1 MNRSAGKRV
10 LLLVAALALT
20 ACSAPAR
27 RPDGSRFA
35 PDFSFSSFA
44 KTDID
49 VVAEIHYR
57 ETFLSLR
64 TLMDKLYKRNPREW
78 RKTGQ
83 PSPEAILAMVFD
95 TRHNW
100 GFRELDYRR
109 GTQAIQLAFSEEY
122 AGDRVLAFVVG
133 LATMTQ
139 AAYNDKTEFFAL
151 EELIPQKLYN
161 CARNYETAAWK
172 LNHDRNARGEP
183 FLLGNETDGAV
194 KNLSFEREFGKLV
207 AHQDTL
213 ARIAAEKNNRTVI
226 RVIQSVATV
235 MFLPI

>member
-1 MNRSAGKRV
+1 MNNRAARRG
-10 LLLVAALALT
+10 LLLLLALALA
-20 ACSAPAR
+20 ACAPPPR

-35 PDFSFSSFA
+35 PDFSLSNFA

-57 ETFLSLR
+57 ETFAVLR
-64 TLMDKLYKRNPREW
+64 NLMDKLYKRNPREW

-83 PSPEAILAMVFD
+83 PSPEAIVALLFD
-95 TRHNW
+95 RPHDW
-100 GFRELDYRR
+100 RFRELDYRR
-109 GTQAIQLAFSEEY
+109 GAAAIQLAFSEDY
-122 AGDRVLAFVVG
+122 GGDRVLAFVVG

-139 AAYNDKTEFFAL
+139 AAYNDKTEFFAF
-151 EELIPQKLYN
+151 EELVPQKLYN

-172 LNHDRNARGEP
+172 LNHDRSARGEP

-235 MFLPI
+235 VFLPI